1 MKLVTTLSTY
11 LFLAITFS
19 ACKQNKIIEAPNDA
33 NENRSGYFIVGEG
46 GGFTGLYEQYKIK
59 QNGDIEAY
67 DFNTEAYTLIKKVK
81 ESDVEVF
88 FTQIEELNLAEVEVN
103 IPGNMSQYIEIN
115 YNGIDEHIITWELGS
130 RSIDADVQAFF
141 KESFSFCERF
151 KE

>member
-1 MKLVTTLSTY
+1 MKLVITLSIY
-11 LFLAITFS
+11 LFLVFTFS
-19 ACKQNKIIEAPNDA
+19 ACKQNKIIETPNDSK
-33 NENRSGYFIVGEG
+33 ENKTGYFIVGEG

-67 DFNTEAYTLIKKVK
+67 DFNTDAYTLLKKVK

-88 FTQIEELNLAEVEVN
+88 FTKIDELELAEVEVN

-115 YNGIDEHIITWELGS
+115 YNGIKEHIITWELGS
-130 RSIDADVQAFF
+130 RSVDANIQAFF
-141 KESFSFCERF
+141 KESFSFCENF